1 MLSAPN
7 SKAFRG
13 YNTGNT
19 YKNFRPRET
28 VGATPFMS
36 GNHGVGS
43 YDPQVRIGRLVQ
55 LEGEVSVLNPKLV
68 Y

>member
-1 MLSAPN
+1 
-7 SKAFRG
+7 
-13 YNTGNT
+13 
-19 YKNFRPRET
+19 
-28 VGATPFMS
+28 MS